1 MGKITVFAATD
12 AAKEMV
18 KNGWKPCNKKKGCAC
33 GPVKPG
39 DNTEKPEGAAAKIN
53 LPKGRKELV

>member
-39 DNTEKPEGAAAKIN
+39 DNTEKPESAAAKN
-53 LPKGRKELV
+53 QSA